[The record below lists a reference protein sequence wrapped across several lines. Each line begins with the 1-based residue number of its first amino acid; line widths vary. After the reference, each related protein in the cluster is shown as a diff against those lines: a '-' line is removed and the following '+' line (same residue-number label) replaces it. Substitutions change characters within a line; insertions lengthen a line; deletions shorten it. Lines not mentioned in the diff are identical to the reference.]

1 MRRHAGNRKANQILF
16 AGAILACVVTIGTA
30 LGLMF
35 RKTAPVENQFMPA
48 EVSCAVAE
56 EFDAA
61 TGAKSSIAV
70 QNTGNIPAYLRVR
83 LVSYWVD
90 AAGNRVGKPSEMPA
104 FTLAEGDEFTCQPG
118 DFIFVPDVKAKV
130 LAGED
135 TFPALALSGGQ
146 VKALTLYLKNTTPE
160 ERELLLTGCLMNHYA
175 AQNKA

>member
-48 EVSCAVAE
+48 KVSCAVAE

-104 FTLAEGDEFTCQPG
+104 FTLAEGWRETAEGTYEYGDPVSPG
-118 DFIFVPDVKAKV
+118 ESTPNLLAEGTSLV
-130 LAGED
+130 LADDGEGYTQVVEVFAEAMQSD
-135 TFPALALSGGQ
+135 PAEAKESW
-146 VKALTLYLKNTTPE
+146 N
-160 ERELLLTGCLMNHYA
+160 
-175 AQNKA
+175 